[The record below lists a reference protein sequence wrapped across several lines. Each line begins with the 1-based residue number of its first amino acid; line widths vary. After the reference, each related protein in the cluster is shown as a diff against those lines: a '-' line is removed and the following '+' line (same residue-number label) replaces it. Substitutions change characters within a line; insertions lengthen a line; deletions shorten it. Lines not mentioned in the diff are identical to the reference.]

1 MDSIYPLGE
10 TPSYTA
16 ALYKLLCQ
24 IPFYLKKN
32 NYWWEGSISTAI
44 QLTFAAG
51 FMDQYNKIGGIIFGL
66 SLVYSIKLIL

>member
-24 IPFYLKKN
+24 IPFYLKKKIIIG
-32 NYWWEGSISTAI
+32 EKAQS
-44 QLTFAAG
+44 LLP
-51 FMDQYNKIGGIIFGL
+51 YN
-66 SLVYSIKLIL
+66 